1 MIERKKR
8 KIRIGRVVSNRMQKT
23 IEVAVQRLLRHPV
36 YQKTIKKS
44 SKLYAHDEKG
54 ECQIGDLVKVME
66 TRPLSKLKR
75 WRLLEIVEKA
85 K

>member
-1 MIERKKR
+1 M
-8 KIRIGRVVSNRMQKT
+8 GRVVSNRMQKT
-23 IEVAVQRLLRHPV
+23 IVVAVQRLLRHPV
-36 YQKTIKKS
+36 YQKTIKKT

-54 ECQIGDLVKVME
+54 ECQIGDLVKLIE

>member
-1 MIERKKR
+1 MDRKKR

-23 IEVAVQRLLRHPV
+23 IVVAVQRLLRHPV